1 MMQWL
6 LLALGIILE
15 VCGTTCMK
23 LSDGFSNLVPSVLTF
38 VFWGISFIIF
48 IFALKTFDLGFAYAI
63 WVGSGIVIVSIIGIL
78 YFKEPADALKIG
90 SILLIAM
97 GVTGLGLSDLIR

>member
-1 MMQWL
+1 MQWL

-23 LSDGFSNLVPSVLTF
+23 LSDGFSNFVPSVLTF
-38 VFWGISFIIF
+38 VFWGIAFTIF
-48 IFALKTFDLGFAYAI
+48 IFALKTFDLSSAYAV

-78 YFKEPADALKIG
+78 YFKEPANALKIG
-90 SILLIAM
+90 SIVLIAI
-97 GVTGLGLSDLIR
+97 GVTGLGLSDMIR

>member
-6 LLALGIILE
+6 LLALGIIME

-38 VFWGISFIIF
+38 VFWGIAFTIF
-48 IFALKTFDLGFAYAI
+48 IFALKTFDLSFAYAV

-78 YFKEPADALKIG
+78 YFKEPANALKIG
-90 SILLIAM
+90 SILLIAI
-97 GVTGLGLSDLIR
+97 GVVGLSLSDLIR